1 MQIKY
6 STNNNFKIISV
17 EGRVDTITA
26 GDFESQVLPYTQDS
40 NAALI
45 IDCGNLGYIS
55 SSGLRIFL
63 ILQKR
68 VSANGGRLM
77 LCSMQPGIREIFD
90 ISGFS
95 NIFPIFPDLDSAM
108 ASS

>member
-1 MQIKY
+1 MQIKF
-6 STNNNFKIISV
+6 STNNGFKIISV
-17 EGRVDTITA
+17 EGRIDTITA
-26 GDFESQVLPYTQDS
+26 GDFESQVLPYTQDGNS
-40 NAALI
+40 ALI
-45 IDCGNLGYIS
+45 IDCSNLGYIS

-95 NIFPIFPDLDSAM
+95 NIFSIFHDLDQAL
-108 ASS
+108 ASN